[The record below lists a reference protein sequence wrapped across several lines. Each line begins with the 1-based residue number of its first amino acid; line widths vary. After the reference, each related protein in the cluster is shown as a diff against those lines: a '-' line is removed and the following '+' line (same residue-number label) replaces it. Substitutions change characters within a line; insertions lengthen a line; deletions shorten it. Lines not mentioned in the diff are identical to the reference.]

1 MNTRQRVA
9 VLSWLVFSF
18 AVVTLLIFP
27 PFPIPDFDHLSTS
40 TLKDLTILCTGLGL
54 ASLVVAV
61 FTFILG
67 VCLFF
72 REITQG
78 TVDAGETVHLD
89 PPDADHENEDNGN
102 GQHPRPPDFS
112 NN

>member
-1 MNTRQRVA
+1 MNTRQRA
-9 VLSWLVFSF
+9 AFLSWLVFFF

-27 PFPIPDFDHLSTS
+27 PFPLPDFDHMSPM
-40 TLKDLTILCTGLGL
+40 LKGWSVVCTVLGL
-54 ASLVVAV
+54 ASLVVTV

-67 VCLFF
+67 VWLVF
-72 REITQG
+72 RGITQR

-89 PPDADHENEDNGN
+89 PPDADHENDDHEK